1 MSKHDRYSYNCYTKE
16 MSKKAMKKMSIK
28 AKLITSFMLCVIILI
43 IVGTIG
49 IFGMRRLNNNA
60 KNIYNYDFK
69 SVALLHQINEDLLF
83 IRAEIDNAV
92 LYENPTM
99 TKESIENIESYDNSV
114 SALLEKY
121 GELEHSADTYAQYER
136 VLKLIDSYRE
146 IRMKVLNHAK
156 AGEYITAKEGLD
168 SVTEVRAE
176 ICDELDDLIQST
188 QSNAEEKNTENKLTY
203 QSMTRNI
210 FIIIVIGTV
219 IAITIGL
226 LISLSIG
233 LKIKNILKYAQ
244 ALGEGD
250 LTYATTVKGGDELA
264 RVSDALNASREKLRQ
279 MVQGISDQ
287 TQDVSA
293 SSEELSATLEE
304 MSSTF
309 TQIEQ
314 NVSSIVDNIHNINQ
328 TTEELTATVEQVD
341 SGINQLSVDA
351 TNSSNESVEINKR
364 SVEIKNKGTESKALA
379 DKLNEEKNQLI
390 LDAIQ
395 QSSVVS
401 EISMFA
407 QSIAAIAEQT
417 NLLSLNAAIEAARA
431 GEHGRG
437 FAVVADEIR
446 ALAEKSSEDVKNIH
460 KVVNDV
466 QVAVQNLSSHSKELL
481 DFINVRVKDDYQL
494 LIDTGV
500 SYEKDAT
507 FINSLATN
515 IAAMSEELNASTD
528 EITNVTQSIAS
539 RIEGTSNSSDEILM
553 SIEQVSTAMDE
564 VAATAQHQAEIAE
577 KLTQMISSF
586 KI

>member
-1 MSKHDRYSYNCYTKE
+1 MSKNVRYPYNCYTKE
-16 MSKKAMKKMSIK
+16 MSKRAMKKMSIK
-28 AKLITSFMLCVIILI
+28 TKLIASFILCVIILI
-43 IVGTIG
+43 LVGTIG
-49 IFGMRRLNNNA
+49 IFGMKRLNNNA
-60 KNIYNYDFK
+60 KNMFHYDFK

-99 TKESIENIESYDNSV
+99 TKESIKKIETYDNNV
-114 SALLEKY
+114 SSLLEKY
-121 GELEHSADTYAQYER
+121 GQLEHSSNTQAQYER
-136 VLKLIDSYRE
+136 ILTLIDSYRE
-146 IRMKVLNHAK
+146 IRTKVLNHAK
-156 AGEYITAKEGLD
+156 AGVYEKAQEGLD
-168 SVTEVRAE
+168 SITEVRAA
-176 ICDELDDLIQST
+176 ICNELDELIQTT
-188 QSNAEEKNTENKLTY
+188 QSNAEVKNTENKLTY
-203 QSMTRNI
+203 QSITRNI

-219 IAITIGL
+219 IAIAIGL

-233 LKIKNILKYAQ
+233 RKIKNILKYAQ

-250 LTYATTVKGGDELA
+250 LTYAVTVTGGDELA
-264 RVSDALNASREKLRQ
+264 CVSDALNASREKLRQ
-279 MVQGISDQ
+279 MVQVISDQ

-314 NVSSIVDNIHNINQ
+314 NVSTIVDNIHNINQ

-364 SVEIKNKGTESKALA
+364 SVEIKNKGTESKALV
-379 DKLNEEKNQLI
+379 DKLNVEKNQLI

-395 QSSVVS
+395 QSSVVG

-460 KVVNDV
+460 KVVSDV
-466 QVAVQNLSSHSKELL
+466 QSAVQNLAIHSKELL
-481 DFINVRVKDDYQL
+481 NFINVRVMDDYQL

-539 RIEGTSNSSDEILM
+539 RIEGTSSSSDEILM

>member
-28 AKLITSFMLCVIILI
+28 AKLITSFILCVIILI

-49 IFGMRRLNNNA
+49 FFGMRRLNNNA

-176 ICDELDDLIQST
+176 ICDELEDLIQST
-188 QSNAEEKNTENKLTY
+188 QSNAEEKNTENKRTY

-226 LISLSIG
+226 LISLSLGI
-233 LKIKNILKYAQ
+233 KIKNILKYAQ
-244 ALGEGD
+244 AIGEGD
-250 LTYATTVKGGDELA
+250 LTYVAKVNGGDELA
-264 RVSDALNASREKLRQ
+264 SLSDALNAAREKLRQ
-279 MVQGISDQ
+279 MVLLISEQ
-287 TQDVSA
+287 TEEVSA

-341 SGINQLSVDA
+341 SGINQLSMDA

-553 SIEQVSTAMDE
+553 SIEQVSTAMDD

-577 KLTQMISSF
+577 KLTQMISTF

>member
-1 MSKHDRYSYNCYTKE
+1 
-16 MSKKAMKKMSIK
+16 MKKMSIK
-28 AKLITSFMLCVIILI
+28 TKLIASFILCVIILI
-43 IVGTIG
+43 LVGTIG
-49 IFGMRRLNNNA
+49 IFGMKRLNNNA
-60 KNIYNYDFK
+60 KNMFHYDFK

-99 TKESIENIESYDNSV
+99 TKESIKKIETYDNNV
-114 SALLEKY
+114 SSLLEKY
-121 GELEHSADTYAQYER
+121 GELEHSSNTHAQYER
-136 VLKLIDSYRE
+136 ILTLIDSYRE
-146 IRMKVLNHAK
+146 IRTKVLNHAK
-156 AGEYITAKEGLD
+156 AGVYEKAQEGLD
-168 SVTEVRAE
+168 SITEVRAE
-176 ICDELDDLIQST
+176 ICNELDELIQT
-188 QSNAEEKNTENKLTY
+188 
-203 QSMTRNI
+203 
-210 FIIIVIGTV
+210 
-219 IAITIGL
+219 
-226 LISLSIG
+226 
-233 LKIKNILKYAQ
+233 
-244 ALGEGD
+244 GD
-250 LTYATTVKGGDELA
+250 LTYAVTVKGDDELA

-279 MVQGISDQ
+279 MVQVISDQ

-314 NVSSIVDNIHNINQ
+314 NVSTIVDNIHNINQ

-364 SVEIKNKGTESKALA
+364 SVEIKNKGTESKALV
-379 DKLNEEKNQLI
+379 DKLNVEKNQLI

-395 QSSVVS
+395 QSSVVG

-460 KVVNDV
+460 KVVSDV
-466 QVAVQNLSSHSKELL
+466 QSAVQNLAIHSKELL
-481 DFINVRVKDDYQL
+481 NFINVRVMDDYQL

-539 RIEGTSNSSDEILM
+539 RIEGTSSSSDEILM

>member
-1 MSKHDRYSYNCYTKE
+1 M
-16 MSKKAMKKMSIK
+16 KAIQKMSIK
-28 AKLITSFMLCVIILI
+28 TKLITSFILCVIILI

-49 IFGMRRLNNNA
+49 IFGMSRLNSNA
-60 KNIYNYDFK
+60 KNMYHYDFK
-69 SVALLHQINEDLLF
+69 SVALLHQINEDLLY

-92 LYENPTM
+92 LYENPTI
-99 TKESIENIESYDNSV
+99 TKESIKNIEAYDNNV
-114 SALLEKY
+114 SSLLETY
-121 GELEHSADTYAQYER
+121 GELEHSSDTHAQYER
-136 VLKLIDSYRE
+136 ILKLIDSYRE
-146 IRMKVLNHAK
+146 VRTKVLNHAN
-156 AGEYITAKEGLD
+156 AGEYIKAKDGLD
-168 SVTEVRAE
+168 SITEVRSE
-176 ICDELDDLIQST
+176 ICNALEELIQTT
-188 QSNAEEKNTENKLTY
+188 QNNAELKNTENKLTY
-203 QSMTRNI
+203 QSITRNI
-210 FIIIVIGTV
+210 VTIIVIGTV
-219 IAITIGL
+219 IAIAIGL

-233 LKIKNILKYAQ
+233 RKIKKILKYAQ
-244 ALGEGD
+244 AIGEGD
-250 LTYATTVKGGDELA
+250 LTYTVEVKGGDELA
-264 RVSDALNASREKLRQ
+264 KVSDALNTAREKLRQ
-279 MVQGISDQ
+279 MILVISEQ
-287 TQDVSA
+287 TEEVSA

-304 MSSTF
+304 ISSTF

-395 QSSVVS
+395 QSSVVGD
-401 EISMFA
+401 ISMFA
-407 QSIAAIAEQT
+407 QSIAAIADQT

-446 ALAEKSSEDVKNIH
+446 ALAEKSSEDVKNIY

-466 QVAVQNLSSHSKELL
+466 QEAVQNLSLHSKELL

-539 RIEGTSNSSDEILM
+539 RIEGTSCSSDEILT
-553 SIEQVSTAMDE
+553 SIEQVTTAMDE

>member
-28 AKLITSFMLCVIILI
+28 AKLITSFILCVIILI

-49 IFGMRRLNNNA
+49 FFGMRRLNSNA
-60 KNIYNYDFK
+60 KNMYHYDFK

-136 VLKLIDSYRE
+136 ILKLIDSYRE

-168 SVTEVRAE
+168 SVTEVREE
-176 ICDELDDLIQST
+176 ICDELDDLIQTT
-188 QSNAEEKNTENKLTY
+188 QSNAEVKNTENKLTY

-226 LISLSIG
+226 LISLSLGI
-233 LKIKNILKYAQ
+233 KIKNILKYAQ

-250 LTYATTVKGGDELA
+250 LTYAVTVKGGDELA

-279 MVQGISDQ
+279 MVLLISEQ
-287 TQDVSA
+287 TEEVSA

-364 SVEIKNKGTESKALA
+364 SVEIKNKGTESKALV
-379 DKLNEEKNQLI
+379 DKLNVEKNQLI

-395 QSSVVS
+395 QSSVVG

-460 KVVNDV
+460 KVVSDV
-466 QVAVQNLSSHSKELL
+466 QSAVQNLAIHSKELL
-481 DFINVRVKDDYQL
+481 NFINVRVMDDYQL

-539 RIEGTSNSSDEILM
+539 RIEGTSSSSDEILM